1 MWSCVTCSASN
12 EAPALTCTR
21 CGNHRSGTQDAAL
34 PNTSFHGALQPHDVS
49 ATRALLLEVV
59 KAGDVAALS
68 TLVATVSAFP
78 LVQPWDK
85 EGTALAVASRHNHL
99 PMVWYLV
106 RTIGMSLASKV
117 NASNDTALHVASR
130 AGHLEL
136 VGAIAPFVD
145 VTATNFDGRTATA
158 EACANDQV
166 AIVEYLIDTF
176 PSSHLDWMDLMYVA
190 VNAQALQVLAW
201 LLSRAPVQMRDSN
214 SLWQRAID
222 LKDEKVCV
230 LLLEHGLSLSGLDD
244 DRLSFVR
251 GLRRSS
257 AVSSQPNPPVDTTN
271 SPLFTVGER
280 MQLASAAPQ
289 PPSTNSNSP
298 PRTTAISPLP
308 PLRQSQSS
316 TAQQKDQYAIGQH
329 TDWGTV
335 LKQHVARADMDAAK
349 NFHKDLLR
357 LQRSNG
363 SRTHALVRYVGTDA
377 SDATL
382 LFEPPGIPLSR
393 AQDSPVPDLFAK
405 CTGKSWSEGKYLY
418 DIAQAVAYL
427 HENGRPHGA
436 ICPANCF
443 VDPKSG
449 SGKLLVVFQ
458 GSTPTALTAPEA
470 QHGSTV
476 DPFAAD
482 VYSLGRVLMSQ
493 PGLTQEAL
501 DLANWMTTPQ
511 PTHRPKMADVVAHPV
526 WWTLK
531 TKLQYI
537 QAIASYSADHPRV
550 ARCKNLR
557 CPNWQ
562 TKLPPVVLAG
572 TNQHRTY
579 NHTVY
584 ALVRYIRNFKE
595 HGRDHSPDMWQ
606 ALHDALGAATPVAD
620 VSDLE
625 FQEQCLGG
633 FVAQAFPTLVLD
645 LWRALGNLDAP
656 A

>member
-244 DRLSFVR
+244 DRLSF
-251 GLRRSS
+251 
-257 AVSSQPNPPVDTTN
+257 
-271 SPLFTVGER
+271 
-280 MQLASAAPQ
+280 
-289 PPSTNSNSP
+289 
-298 PRTTAISPLP
+298 
-308 PLRQSQSS
+308 
-316 TAQQKDQYAIGQH
+316 H